1 MLRPLAFLALL
12 SLLAVSAAAHATE
25 PATARLTIKDRMF
38 TVQELTLP
46 ANTKI
51 KLVVENQDNI
61 PAEFESYDLSR
72 EVVVPGHSS
81 IVVFIGPLPPGRYNF
96 FNDFNHAA
104 QGWVVVNPPGQA
116 KAGDQQ

>member
-1 MLRPLAFLALL
+1 MRRHLIVLALL
-12 SLLAVSAAAHATE
+12 AVLPLAAAYAE
-25 PATARLTIKDRMF
+25 PPTVQLVIKDRVF

-46 ANTKI
+46 ADTKV
-51 KLVVENQDNI
+51 KLVVQNQDSI

-81 IVVFIGPLPPGRYNF
+81 IVVYIAPLAPGRYNF

-104 QGWVVVNPPGQA
+104 QGWVVVNAPGQI
-116 KAGDQQ
+116 KTGGQE